1 MVSLDPQLA
10 QLIASALQSDSDLS
24 GLTGAVKNPLMMW
37 LSGAYDPMREMQTA
51 NSELFSTY
59 AGNPDYPGVNA
70 IINLIQNG
78 ADKFKVM
85 TAAKSAANRDIFDSA
100 TFDQLA
106 GQLWEDYN
114 ENRPG
119 GKNDW
124 WAKNNLYRPEDV
136 YSETNL
142 PTGAGLLNY
151 LRDYQ
156 SKETNLLTEAERLR
170 RIADESKSEYTRETS
185 KKQNTHQLTGKGRQG
200 YGSNFEPSETPRV
213 VRNRQGYEAGGSNSG
228 RAPVAPS
235 TTGRQRIGIKPDGLD
250 ASAQRAKERSIQSE
264 YDAKAAE
271 DALKMEQYLKQR
283 FVKGYL
289 NATQR
294 AGVTPL
300 SDQVRQ
306 MAQFLPKSK

>member
-1 MVSLDPQLA
+1 MVTLDPQLA
-10 QLIASALQSDSDLS
+10 QLIMSALQSDSDLS
-24 GLTGAVKNPLMMW
+24 GLTSGVKNPLMMY
-37 LSGAYDPMREMQTA
+37 LSGAYDPMLSMRQSD
-51 NSELFSTY
+51 SELWSTY
-59 AGNPDYPGVNA
+59 AGNPEYPGVNM
-70 IINLIQNG
+70 ILDLIQNG
-78 ADKFKVM
+78 ADKFQVM
-85 TAAKSAANRDIFDSA
+85 TAAKSAVNRDIFDSA

-106 GQLWEDYN
+106 GQLWDDYN

-119 GKNDW
+119 GKNDF

-170 RIADESKSEYTRETS
+170 KIADESSQEYKSAVRP
-185 KKQNTHQLTGKGRQG
+185 GKPGVNKNRQG
-200 YGSNFEPSETPRV
+200 WKPEPIDESTQSPAV
-213 VRNRQGYEAGGSNSG
+213 NRNRQGFKPPSSGMTAGGPARDKNRQG
-228 RAPVAPS
+228 WVDPS
-235 TTGRQRIGIKPDGLD
+235 VSEETGNRL
-250 ASAQRAKERSIQSE
+250 KEKSIQAG

-289 NATQR
+289 NAAEK

-300 SDQVRQ
+300 NDQLTQ
-306 MAQFLPKSK
+306 MARFLPKSK